1 MLSTV
6 AIIQAE
12 NRPTLDYFLL
22 SKEVNS
28 RAAAHLGYEYRYL
41 SIEEKYTTQYHP
53 ATCKIFTLNDY
64 FETSA
69 DDAVIFLDSD
79 AWIQNPSIIRTIV
92 NHLFDS
98 PEKHGC
104 FSRDTYI
111 KDCSFVNSGSFILK
125 VNNYTRNMISELVN
139 YITEKLNAF
148 DYNTWPFDQYYY
160 NYYILNNAAYFNI
173 YKPEVLNT
181 PNGIGL
187 RHNWTKKK
195 QMYDDLHALLD
206 SPNYTEQEFNISK
219 YIDTMPYPN
228 SEPIPDGFPYCL
240 SN

>member
-1 MLSTV
+1 MSPKVT
-6 AIIQAE
+6 IIQAE
-12 NRPTLDYFLL
+12 NRPTLNYFLL

-28 RAAAHLGYEYRYL
+28 RAASHLGYEYRHL
-41 SIEEKYTTQYHP
+41 SIEEKYTKQYHP
-53 ATCKIFTLNDY
+53 ATCKIFTLHDY
-64 FETSA
+64 FKTST
-69 DDAVIFLDSD
+69 DDIIIFLDSD
-79 AWIQNPSIIRTIV
+79 AWIQSPSIIRTIV
-92 NHLFDS
+92 NHLLDS
-98 PEKHGC
+98 PKKHGC

-125 VNNYTRNMISELVN
+125 VNNLTRNMLTMLSK
-139 YITEKLNAF
+139 YIYNKLNSF

-160 NYYILNNAAYFNI
+160 NYFILKCKSSFII
-173 YKPEVLNT
+173 YKPIVLNT

-195 QMYDDLHALLD
+195 QMYDDLNAQLAIVEYMD
-206 SPNYTEQEFNISK
+206 EEFNISE